1 MVGGRL
7 YLVALAAGVLA
18 ALAVCGSATAGSDC
32 ATRLV
37 TDWRDGRIDH
47 AYPVDCYREA
57 LSSLPEDL
65 RIYSSAESDIT
76 RALQAR
82 VRSQRLAKVPAPK
95 LDTAR
100 SGVSKAAAPKPGTAR
115 NAVSKAVATKP
126 ETAHHG
132 VSPFVILAV
141 TAGLVLGAGS
151 LLVYTR

>member
-1 MVGGRL
+1 MARGRFS
-7 YLVALAAGVLA
+7 LVALAAGALA
-18 ALAVCGSATAGSDC
+18 ALAVCGSAAANSDC
-32 ATRLV
+32 KTRLL

-47 AYPVDCYREA
+47 VYPVACYGEA

-82 VRSQRLAKVPAPK
+82 VRSQRLTKAPTPK
-95 LDTAR
+95 PHTAR
-100 SGVSKAAAPKPGTAR
+100 SGASKVAAPKPDTTR
-115 NAVSKAVATKP
+115 TTVSRAAATKP

-141 TAGLVLGAGS
+141 TVSLVLGAGS